1 MFKNLFMKKEKT
13 DAQRSPSPSTPLLSP
28 PSAPFSECGPEDATQ
43 SLCVTELSTFAGASL
58 CPEQCVQAAG
68 AQAVSYTAQGTR
80 TAQQDAVCIGS
91 SDGVLVG
98 VLCDGMG
105 GLAGGERASLFAANG
120 MMDTL
125 LSAQKRDY
133 SCMSQTVI
141 ELNDSVREL
150 RDGQNQP
157 MEAGTTLTVVV
168 IEQGQLCWCS
178 VGDSRIYLWRDGCL
192 QQLSEDHNLKTRLDA
207 LVKAGVLSPQDAG
220 QYQQQE
226 ALTSY
231 LGIPELVEIGGS
243 RVPVALKQ
251 GDVILQCSDG
261 LYRCLPAE
269 TICAVLTEEED
280 LPQAANRLM
289 GSALAKPGAHDNTS
303 LILTRFT
310 G

>member
-1 MFKNLFMKKEKT
+1 MFKNLFAKKDKASEP
-13 DAQRSPSPSTPLLSP
+13 RSAP
-28 PSAPFSECGPEDATQ
+28 PSAPFSEDNPEDVTL
-43 SLCVTELSTFAGASL
+43 SLCVTELSTFGGASFH
-58 CPEQCVQAAG
+58 PEQCVQAAG

-80 TAQQDAVCIGS
+80 AAQQDAVCIGS
-91 SDGVLVG
+91 SDEVLVG

-105 GLAGGERASLFAANG
+105 GLAGGERASLFASNG
-120 MMDTL
+120 MLDAL
-125 LSAQKRDY
+125 LGAQKRDY
-133 SCMSQTVI
+133 SCMSQTAM
-141 ELNDSVREL
+141 ELSDSVREL
-150 RDGQNQP
+150 RDDQNQRI
-157 MEAGTTLTVVV
+157 EAGTTLTAVV
-168 IEQGQLCWCS
+168 IEHGQLSWCS

-207 LVKAGVLSPQDAG
+207 LVKAGAISPQDAS

-243 RVPVALKQ
+243 RTPLALKSD
-251 GDVILQCSDG
+251 DVILQCSDG

-269 TICAVLTEEED
+269 MICEILVEVENLQ
-280 LPQAANRLM
+280 PAASRLM
-289 GSALAKPGAHDNTS
+289 SSALAKPGAHDNTS